1 MTALSHHARVR
12 RAGALGTVCMVELHC
27 EDGGG
32 YASSAARDVTRRLL
46 EKGVYARP
54 LGNVVYLMCTPFTD
68 PAACD
73 RMLEKL
79 ISVLDSSESE

>member
-12 RAGALGTVCMVELHC
+12 RAGALGTVCMVELHTD
-27 EDGGG
+27 DGGG
-32 YASSAARDVTRRLL
+32 YSSSAARDVTRRLL
-46 EKGVYARP
+46 GQGVYARP

-68 PAACD
+68 PAVCD

-79 ISVLDSSESE
+79 LSSLSEGE